1 MLFRSKYGNKKVI
14 ESDGTKSDSKLESY
28 LKRQFDLHSI
38 PYEQQVKHVLM
49 EGFKYDG
56 KAVRE
61 ISYKLDFRVL
71 LIDSYIAIETKGFF
85 TPDGKIKWKL
95 FLSLYRHGY
104 RECLVLRNQKECNA
118 FISRYLE
125 KRNSHGRI

>member
-28 LKRQFDLHSI
+28 LKRQLELHSI

-49 EGFKYDG
+49 MPFRHEG

-61 ISYKLDFRVL
+61 ISYKLDFVVNKT
-71 LIDSYIAIETKGFF
+71 IAVETKGFF

-95 FLSLYRHGY
+95 FLNLYRNLY
-104 RECLVLRNQKECNA
+104 SQCLILRNHKECNA
-118 FISRYLE
+118 FISRYLDQ
-125 KRNSHGRI
+125 KNSHGRI

>member
-28 LKRQFDLHSI
+28 LKRQLELHSI

-49 EGFKYDG
+49 ASFRYEG

-61 ISYKLDFRVL
+61 IAYKLDFV
-71 LIDSYIAIETKGFF
+71 INKTIAIETKGFF

-95 FLSLYRHGY
+95 FLNLYRNSY
-104 RECLVLRNQKECNA
+104 SECLILRNQKECNA

-125 KRNSHGRI
+125 QRSFNKNEL

>member
-28 LKRQFDLHSI
+28 LKRQLELHSI

-49 EGFKYDG
+49 IPFRHEG

-61 ISYKLDFRVL
+61 IAYKLDFV
-71 LIDSYIAIETKGFF
+71 INKTIAIETKGFF

-95 FLSLYRHGY
+95 FLNLYRNLY
-104 RECLVLRNQKECNA
+104 SQCLILRNQKECNA
-118 FISRYLE
+118 FISRYLDQRSFSKNE
-125 KRNSHGRI
+125 L

>member
-28 LKRQFDLHSI
+28 LKRQLELHSI

-49 EGFKYDG
+49 MPFRHEG

-61 ISYKLDFRVL
+61 IAYKLDFV
-71 LIDSYIAIETKGFF
+71 INKTIAIETKGFF

-95 FLSLYRHGY
+95 FLNLYRNLY
-104 RECLVLRNQKECNA
+104 SECIILRNQKECNA

-125 KRNSHGRI
+125 QRSFNKNEL

>member
-1 MLFRSKYGNKKVI
+1 MFGRSKYGNKKVI

-28 LKRQFDLHSI
+28 LKRQLELHSI

-49 EGFKYDG
+49 MPFRHEG

-61 ISYKLDFRVL
+61 IAYKLDFV
-71 LIDSYIAIETKGFF
+71 INKTIAIETKGFF

-95 FLSLYRHGY
+95 FLNLYRNLY
-104 RECLVLRNQKECNA
+104 SQCLILRNQKECNA
-118 FISRYLE
+118 FISRYLDQRSFSKNE
-125 KRNSHGRI
+125 L